1 MIKRLSVIAALILTV
16 CLVAAPFAGLRAFAE
31 EGAKT
36 GTVIYSQDFES
47 FPTAGSA
54 TEENVF
60 NDAKGNKPEGF
71 TPFIGDGDRSG
82 ALISADKIGG
92 TKSLRLMRYDGG
104 VADMR
109 ISGLNLGAFG
119 EGSEIDFSF
128 TFRYKTLGNYGF
140 SVLLAGIPESLNVED
155 YGGGTRNIF
164 SAGTDD
170 ETGKDV
176 LYVVNPAGGTTAVAD
191 FLKPDTDYTVKTVFT
206 MGSDEYSLYI
216 NGDLI
221 GSYKYIGKMTNIT
234 AIRFDCHDWA
244 EENDISRSQ
253 KGSCHVNEVYFDDI
267 SVTAFGSGAPV
278 ETAGKLYAFKGEDYY
293 YLEDYE
299 ILFPGTEYEQP
310 NKESETFNYI
320 EEMPFLR
327 SSRTPFV
334 NPASYVMPVDTDRD
348 FDGIALA
355 VKDFLDMRFWM
366 IPAADDPNADIFVYF
381 TVKVKKVTGCFD
393 MCVTNVNEGGTTTD
407 STDRGGM
414 VIRLEPGPDGKV
426 AIVNSE
432 RKSVGT
438 FDKDKTVTIGA
449 AFFKDTKNYAVFL
462 DGKMLEGS
470 MSLYP
475 EDFAGVSAL
484 RFDIDGTGTELLFDD
499 IFIEYGEL
507 KEQDGSAEATEAP
520 ATEEPSAPAEEPT
533 AEATEEPAK
542 TEEPAAQTEAPATE
556 KPEEKPTE
564 KPQGKKGCGGTV
576 HGAAVI
582 VLAIGA
588 VATALTKKKNEK

>member
-16 CLVAAPFAGLRAFAE
+16 CLVATPFAGLRAFAE

-47 FPTAGSA
+47 FPAAGSA

-244 EENDISRSQ
+244 EENDISKSQ

-278 ETAGKLYAFKGEDYY
+278 ETGSKLYAFKGEDYY
-293 YLEDYE
+293 YLEDY
-299 ILFPGTEYEQP
+299 
-310 NKESETFNYI
+310 
-320 EEMPFLR
+320 
-327 SSRTPFV
+327 
-334 NPASYVMPVDTDRD
+334 
-348 FDGIALA
+348 
-355 VKDFLDMRFWM
+355 
-366 IPAADDPNADIFVYF
+366 
-381 TVKVKKVTGCFD
+381 
-393 MCVTNVNEGGTTTD
+393 
-407 STDRGGM
+407 
-414 VIRLEPGPDGKV
+414 
-426 AIVNSE
+426 
-432 RKSVGT
+432 
-438 FDKDKTVTIGA
+438 
-449 AFFKDTKNYAVFL
+449 
-462 DGKMLEGS
+462 
-470 MSLYP
+470 
-475 EDFAGVSAL
+475 
-484 RFDIDGTGTELLFDD
+484 
-499 IFIEYGEL
+499 
-507 KEQDGSAEATEAP
+507 
-520 ATEEPSAPAEEPT
+520 
-533 AEATEEPAK
+533 
-542 TEEPAAQTEAPATE
+542 
-556 KPEEKPTE
+556 
-564 KPQGKKGCGGTV
+564 
-576 HGAAVI
+576 
-582 VLAIGA
+582 
-588 VATALTKKKNEK
+588 